1 MQNIKKL
8 SLIFFLLPYAL
19 FSQVLDPVKW
29 SFSLEQLANDEFEI
43 SFKATIDDDWYVY
56 SQDEV
61 SDGPVPTAFY
71 FDENESLK
79 LIGSTSES
87 GEIKKAGV
95 DEMFDVFIT
104 KYGKKAVFKQKV
116 KITKDTKL
124 TGYLEYMTCDD
135 IKCLPPEEIEF
146 TFDLRLKKPSDDS
159 SNEDMG
165 DAEISSG
172 EQENLDNVNSTSFS
186 LGGGNDASYTNNN
199 NDEELLNPVSWKIAV
214 QEVNDQ
220 LQIIFDAEIIENWYL
235 YAQDIDED
243 GPIPTGFYFDEN
255 ESFEISGFAKE
266 ISEFGVEGY
275 DEMFGMDIKK
285 FKNEVSFVYT
295 IDDYVKEGIVTG
307 YLEYMT
313 CDDEKCLPPDYVDF
327 SIDLKTL
334 KVTIGA
340 EESLEIDD
348 LAWGEVPVDMNNP
361 IAECSDLATKT
372 KDETL
377 WGIFVL
383 GFLGGLVALLTPCVF
398 PMIPLTVSF
407 FTKGSENR
415 KKGLMNAF
423 LYSFFI
429 VAVYLLFSIPFHLID
444 TLDPDILNQI
454 STSVSLNIIFFIIF
468 IVFAFSFF
476 GYYEI
481 SLPSGIANK
490 VSAAEG
496 VGGLLGIFFMA
507 LTLAIV
513 SFSCTGP
520 ILGSLLAGAL
530 SSDGGAMQLTSGMAG
545 FGVALALPFGLFAA
559 FPGMMN
565 SLPKSGGWLNTVKV
579 VLGFL
584 ELALAFKFLSNAD
597 LVKNWGLLKIEVFL
611 VIWIL
616 IAIATAVY
624 LFGKIKFPHD
634 SPIKKLSFLRIST
647 AILFFAAAIYMMSGF
662 RFNEKTQTF
671 QSLSLLSGLA
681 PPVGYSWIHPNK
693 CPQNFNCFKDYY
705 DGLEYAKAN
714 NKPIML
720 DFTGHACVN
729 CRKVE
734 EHIWPNREV
743 NNLID
748 NEYVLISLY
757 VDEKID
763 LPEEEQKVV
772 FYNGK
777 ERKLKNVGNKWA
789 YFQAKNFK
797 EVSQPQYVLLS
808 PDEQLLTAPIGYST
822 DLTPEK
828 YAAFLQC
835 GLETFQEL

>member
-1 MQNIKKL
+1 MSKRIYL
-8 SLIFFLLPYAL
+8 LTVLFFSWLVTSA
-19 FSQVLDPVKW
+19 QVLDPVKW
-29 SFSLEQLANDEFEI
+29 KFSLEQTATDEYLI
-43 SFKATIDDDWYVY
+43 TFKATIQDKWYIY
-56 SQDEV
+56 SQKEV
-61 SDGPVPTAFY
+61 NDGPIPTSFN
-71 FDENESLK
+71 FEENSRVK
-79 LIGSTSES
+79 LIGKPTES
-87 GEIKKAGV
+87 GKIKKEGI

-104 KYGKKAVFKQKV
+104 KYGKEAIFQQKV
-116 KITKDTKL
+116 KISGNTKL
-124 TGYLEYMTCDD
+124 KGYLEYMTCDD
-135 IKCLPPEEIEF
+135 ERCLPPEEIDFEF
-146 TFDLRLKKPSDDS
+146 ALTLH
-159 SNEDMG
+159 
-165 DAEISSG
+165 ASSG
-172 EQENLDNVNSTSFS
+172 KTADADNAPVSTTFTVNTSAETTS
-186 LGGGNDASYTNNN
+186 EPIQNNSGT
-199 NDEELLNPVSWKIAV
+199 LNPVKWQLFAEEDGADLKITFRA
-214 QEVNDQ
+214 
-220 LQIIFDAEIIENWYL
+220 IIIDKWYL
-235 YAQDIDED
+235 YAQDIDD
-243 GPIPTGFYFDEN
+243 SGPIPTAFVFDEN
-255 ESFEISGFAKE
+255 EYTELSTFAQEISDFA
-266 ISEFGVEGY
+266 SEGY

-285 FKNEVSFVYT
+285 FAKQVDFVYV
-295 IDDYVKEGIVTG
+295 VKNYRKSGKLSGSI
-307 YLEYMT
+307 EYMT
-313 CDDEKCLPPDYVDF
+313 CDDERCLPPDFVDF
-327 SIDLKTL
+327 
-334 KVTIGA
+334 
-340 EESLEIDD
+340 EIDFEN
-348 LAWGEVPVDMNNP
+348 LAVKIGGVLTGTAFDDYEWGEVPVDMNNP
-361 IAECSDLATKT
+361 MAECSDLSQET
-372 KDETL
+372 KDETM

-415 KKGLMNAF
+415 RKGVINAT
-423 LYSFFI
+423 LYGFFI
-429 VAVYLLFSIPFHLID
+429 FFVYIIFSIPFHLLD

-454 STSVSLNIIFFIIF
+454 STSVSLNVIFFIVF

-481 SLPSGIANK
+481 SLPSGFANK

-496 VGGLLGIFFMA
+496 VGGILGIFFMA

-530 SSDGGAMQLTSGMAG
+530 TADGGAMQLTSGMAG
-545 FGVALALPFGLFAA
+545 FGLALALPFALFAA

-611 VIWIL
+611 IIWIL
-616 IAIATAVY
+616 IALATALY

-634 SPIKKLSFLRIST
+634 SPVKKLSFLRVTT
-647 AILFFAAAIYMMSGF
+647 AILFFAFGVYMMSGF
-662 RFNEKTQTF
+662 RFNEKTNTF

-705 DGLEYAKAN
+705 EGLAYAKKE

-734 EHIWPNREV
+734 EHIWPNKEV
-743 NNLID
+743 HDLI
-748 NEYVLISLY
+748 NKEYVLISLY

-763 LPEEEQKVV
+763 LPEEEQRIVY
-772 FYNGK
+772 YNGK

-808 PDEQLLTAPIGYST
+808 NDEQLLTAPIGYTS

-828 YAAFLQC
+828 YASFLRC
-835 GLETFQEL
+835 GVETFRSIAN

>member
-1 MQNIKKL
+1 MHKIKQL
-8 SLIFFLLPYAL
+8 FTILLLLPFAL

-29 SFSLEQLANDEFEI
+29 SFSLDQIADDEYIIE
-43 SFKATIDDDWYVY
+43 FKASIDDDWYVY

-71 FDENESLK
+71 FDENEAIQ
-79 LIGSTSES
+79 LIGKTSES
-87 GEIKKAGV
+87 GKKKKAGI

-104 KYGKKAVFKQKV
+104 KYGKEAIFKQKV

-146 TFDLRLKKPSDDS
+146 TFDLKLKKSKEEDLEKSEAESEVDD
-159 SNEDMG
+159 NNKG
-165 DAEISSG
+165 ATN
-172 EQENLDNVNSTSFS
+172 NLNNATFS
-186 LGGGNDASYTNNN
+186 LGGNDNASVN
-199 NDEELLNPVSWKIAV
+199 NDDDELLNPVSWHITA
-214 QEVNDQ
+214 QEVEGK
-220 LQIIFDAEIIENWYL
+220 LEIIFTADIIEDWYL

-255 ESFEISGFAKE
+255 ENINISGFAQE
-266 ISEFGVEGY
+266 LSDYVVEGF

-285 FKNEVSFVYT
+285 FKEQVSFIYT
-295 IDDYVKEGIVTG
+295 INEYTKEGILTG

-327 SIDLKTL
+327 SIDLSTL
-334 KVTIGA
+334 KVTIGT
-340 EESLEIDD
+340 ETSEDEIDD

-481 SLPSGIANK
+481 TLPSGIANK

-634 SPIKKLSFLRIST
+634 SPIKKLSFLRVST
-647 AILFFAAAIYMMSGF
+647 AVLFVAAAIYMMSGF

-705 DGLEYAKAN
+705 LGLEFAQKH

-734 EHIWPNREV
+734 EHIWPNKEV
-743 NNLID
+743 SNLID

-757 VDEKID
+757 VDEKIA
-763 LPEEEQKVV
+763 LPEADQRVV

-808 PDEQLLTAPIGYST
+808 PDQQLLTAPIGYST

-835 GLETFQEL
+835 GLETFQALK